1 MKISLKSLVA
11 VWVVMM
17 SWNYHPLMAST
28 VIGPDEGIV
37 IVETVV
43 DTIPLRDRYGDFVT
57 EEYYNPFDI
66 TPSIVEQTVEY
77 DIETGQYVVMEKI
90 GDQFYRTPT
99 YLSLEEYLDWQ
110 QEKQEKEHLRK
121 LTGTKSLDFSR
132 GLKIDP
138 MSEID
143 ISGQLAD
150 RLFGGTEVSVKPV
163 GNVDVSLGYDFQIL
177 EGGPNLTDEN
187 RFTGGINFDQ
197 DINIGV
203 DGSIGEKLN
212 LGFSFNNQATFD
224 FDNQLN
230 LGYLAD
236 AFDEDGIIKNIEAGN
251 VSFPLQSQLING
263 SQDLFGLKTE
273 LQFGKFRLTGV
284 VSQSRSEAE
293 TISLENGNLIQEFE
307 LRPDDYDENRHY
319 LISHYNR
326 EIFED
331 ALSTIPQVRSL
342 MRITNLEVWVTVQPN
357 DDLQGTRPVAAI
369 SFLGESNTDNF
380 SNPNTV
386 WQPSNTGNPLFLDVD
401 GNQLPDNDNSDL
413 FRGLVNDDL
422 TRQFDNTTTLLRTRY
437 GLNQV
442 EDFEVQTMRRLRPSE
457 YTFNPELGFLSL
469 NVRLQPTQVL
479 GVSYEYTYTL
489 NGNEVY
495 KVGEISNESNTGG
508 TDEEN
513 NPAPTDVIYVKML
526 KRSIRRVD
534 LPAWDLMM
542 KNIYSLNSASLSQ
555 DGFELDIFY
564 EDNETSTI
572 KRFIPAAGFD
582 RIPLLNLFQLDRL
595 NSRNDPQ
602 PDGVFDF
609 IPGVTVNSR
618 TGSIIFPVLEPFG
631 NSLRELLNNDEELF
645 ERFGFPELYEN
656 TVTIAR
662 ENLERN
668 RFLIRGE
675 LKSNFSSEISLGS
688 FNIPRGSVTVRAGSQ
703 ELREG
708 IDYEID
714 YGIGRLK
721 ILNDAFIQQGVPIRV
736 SFEDQNLFGLQQ
748 KTLFAL
754 RGELEVND
762 NLRIGATY
770 QRLFER
776 PFTQKVNL
784 GDDPINNRIFGLDV
798 NYTSEAPF
806 LTRLVDKLP
815 FYSTNEASSLSLS
828 AEVAAI
834 KPGTSGAINDPTTDS
849 PAVSIDDFEGA
860 TSSVPLGNSP
870 TRWTL
875 ASTPLSFP
883 ESELT
888 NDLAYGANRALVN
901 WYVVNDFSIRTQ
913 QDNDDSYT
921 RRVDQDELFER
932 QLDVTQIPD
941 LLTFDVSYYPSERG
955 PYNYDLPQGTSV
967 SAGIEINPENEEITL
982 RDPASRWGGIMR
994 FLDTNND
1001 FQAANIEYI
1010 DFWMLNPFL
1019 QRRDGDHLPDESG
1032 TIVFDLGNISED
1044 VLNDNIQSYENS
1056 LPLPDELVATRQTVW
1071 GEIPLTVPNVDAFDR
1086 NNFDAQDL
1094 GFDGLDDVRERDQF
1108 RDYIDAVS
1116 SLGLVNLG
1124 DPSND
1129 NFVSFRD
1136 NDVFSD
1142 DATLLERYRR
1152 FNHPQGNAQNNTG
1165 AQVGLGNP
1173 EPDTEDLNGNR
1184 SLEKSES
1191 YWEYP
1196 IAIRNLNG
1204 ELDLEG
1210 LDFVTDVRIIPNPQ
1224 TQEEEK
1230 WYRFRI
1236 PLESGTPING
1246 IEGFQSIQFMRMYMT
1261 GFDTP
1266 KTFRLADLELIRNQ
1280 WRRLPIDETC
1290 LDEGDPTSVEW
1301 IIDEVGVQEN
1311 SARLPFNY
1319 ILPMGIVQER
1329 FVSTFTNV
1337 LQDEN
1342 SMSASVCNLP
1352 DSCEVMAYR
1361 LTELDMRLYDS
1372 LQLFVHAEARDEL
1385 MDNGALLEDGQ
1396 LSAFIRVGKD
1406 FDENYY
1412 EYELPLTLSDPD
1424 NIAGN
1429 SRQSVAEQ
1437 LAYTMEVWREENEFN
1452 FDLSLFTDA
1461 KIQRNLEGIPKTEV
1475 WELPTGDPNQPNA
1488 RIRIKGT
1495 PTLGLVR
1502 GIVLGLRN
1510 NIGEEQDICAE
1521 VWFNEL
1527 RLKGL
1532 NNRGGTAGVARVDL
1546 QLADLGNI
1554 TMSGNFSTIGFGQID
1569 QQIQERSLDLVT
1581 EYDIATNLELGKFT
1595 PESWGL
1601 SIPFYY
1607 QFARSIRQAEFDPYD
1622 TDLRVDT
1629 LRSIEGFPDI
1639 EDLPERSQERTTIQT
1654 FNFTNV
1660 RKQRTSDKA
1669 PKPWDISNISASY
1682 SHTKTTYSDAILLA
1696 ETTTD
1701 QRGDLTY
1708 GYSTNADPIKPFD
1721 GIKSKA
1727 LKLIKEFNFNPVP
1740 NTLSFSTQLRRLD
1753 NQRIFRLPDPDPID
1767 QGGEGV
1773 TFAFD
1778 DQRFNWTR
1786 NYGVAWDLS
1795 KSLKLNYSSTASAV
1809 VDELRQVG
1817 VADDVEGRDWVNQFG
1832 ENVTEDV
1839 LANENLPAEFRREN
1853 LRNFGRLQ
1861 NFNQDLSINYT
1872 VPFKYIPG
1880 LDWITARANYNANY
1894 TWNAGSLS
1902 LLSLIEPDLEGAVPW
1917 HTIQNDQTRSINA
1930 TLDFEKL
1937 YNKIPYLKKLQGG
1950 RPTSRSRSRNARGS
1964 AAEDASEGPSK
1975 KDRELTTIEKI
1986 VLRPLLSI
1994 REARLTYR
2002 ESLGTVIPGFT
2013 ITPNLFGLNSGAPG
2027 VGFVFGQQ
2035 PNINVNDSDN
2045 FLRNAVDQ
2053 GWITPTRFQNQ
2064 QVQQNNV
2071 QNYEARITVEPWKDF
2086 DIDLRFNKRFTRNHR
2101 EDFVNR
2107 AIPGSGEVDLQQV
2120 ALRDFGSY
2128 EVSFFAVN
2136 TLFNSDIDELFERFR
2151 SFLPIISNRL
2161 PTTDNGQFNNILQ
2174 TGFAEGL
2181 GSEHVDV
2188 QIAAFIA
2195 AYTGRNPRTIDLDLT
2210 ESVSSR
2216 GFIPRPNWQLRYNGL
2231 SKLEWFKNIFSNI
2244 SIAHGYTSTLG
2255 VNSFQTD
2262 LQFDAANPFTVDPD
2276 IQNRNFFA
2284 RFEIPQVVIEER
2296 FQPVIGIDFRTRGNV
2311 TANYEFARSRA
2322 LELATGLGQITER
2335 NSTEHTAGFGW
2346 IKDDVNIGF
2355 LTGQKKTRRSRS
2367 RDNSESDNPESARPT
2382 DPRNPVADF
2391 QRRLQV
2397 NMDLSIRDDVTLI
2410 HNIGQFSPAEPIRGT
2425 FTVQL
2430 SPSVEYDINK
2440 FFALRLFMDYNQ
2452 TKPKISGG
2460 FDVTSVN
2467 TGLTARFNLQ

>member
-11 VWVVMM
+11 VWIVIM
-17 SWNYHPLMAST
+17 SWNYQELMAST
-28 VIGPDEGIV
+28 VIGPDEGIT
-37 IVETVV
+37 IVKTVV
-43 DTIPLRDRYGDFVT
+43 DTIPIRDRYGDFVT

-66 TPSIVEQTVEY
+66 TPSIVEQSVEY

-99 YLSLEEYLDWQ
+99 YLTLEEYLDWQ

-132 GLKIDP
+132 SLKIDP

-143 ISGQLAD
+143 ISSQLAD

-177 EGGPNLTDEN
+177 EGGANLTDEN
-187 RFTGGINFDQ
+187 RFTGGVNFDQ

-203 DGSIGEKLN
+203 DGSIGEKLD
-212 LGFSFNNQATFD
+212 LGFN

-273 LQFGKFRLTGV
+273 LQFGKFRLTAV
-284 VSQSRSEAE
+284 ASQSRSEAE

-380 SNPNTV
+380 SDPMTM
-386 WQPSNTGNPLFLDVD
+386 WQPINTGNPTFLDVD
-401 GNQLPDNDNSDL
+401 GNQLPDNDNSEL
-413 FRGLVNDDL
+413 FSRLVNDDQ
-422 TRQFDNTTTLLRTRY
+422 TRQFDNTQTLLRSRY
-437 GLNQV
+437 GLTQV

-457 YTFNPELGFLSL
+457 YTFNPELGFISL
-469 NVRLQPTQVL
+469 NVRLQPNQVL

-495 KVGEISNESNTGG
+495 KVGEIANESNTGG
-508 TDEEN
+508 IDEEN
-513 NPAPTDVIYVKML
+513 NPAPTDVLYVKML

-542 KNIYSLNSASLSQ
+542 KNIYSLNSASLSE
-555 DGFELDIFY
+555 DGFELDIFF
-564 EDNETSTI
+564 EDFETGTL
-572 KRFIPAAGFD
+572 KRFIPETGFD
-582 RIPLLNLFQLDRL
+582 RTPLLNLFQLDRL

-602 PDGVFDF
+602 QDGVFDF
-609 IPGVTVNSR
+609 IPGVTVNTR

-631 NSLRELLNNDEELF
+631 NSLRQLLNNDELF
-645 ERFGFPELYEN
+645 ERYGFPELYEN

-662 ENLERN
+662 ENLEKN
-668 RFLIRGE
+668 RFIISGE

-721 ILNDAFIQQGVPIRV
+721 ILNDAFIQQGVPINV

-754 RGELEVND
+754 RGELEVSD

-784 GDDPINNRIFGLDV
+784 GDDPINNRVFGLDV

-815 FYSTNEASSLSLS
+815 FYSTNEPSSITVS

-834 KPGTSGAINDPTTDS
+834 RPGTNRAINDPTTES

-860 TSSVPLGNSP
+860 TSSIPLGNSP

-875 ASTPLSFP
+875 ASTPLSFT
-883 ESELT
+883 ESERN
-888 NDLAYGANRALVN
+888 NDLTYGANRALVN
-901 WYVVNDFSIRTQ
+901 WYVVNDFSIRTEE
-913 QDNDDSYT
+913 DNRDSYT
-921 RRVDQDELFER
+921 RRIDQTELFDR
-932 QLDVTQIPD
+932 QLDVSQIPD

-955 PYNYDLPQGTSV
+955 PYNYDLPNGTDV
-967 SAGIEINPENEEITL
+967 SAGLEENVDEEIRL
-982 RDPASRWGGIMR
+982 RDPSSRWGGIMR

-1019 QRRDGDHLPDESG
+1019 ERRDGDHLPGESG
-1032 TIVFDLGNISED
+1032 SIVFDLGNISED

-1056 LPLPDELVATRQTVW
+1056 LPLPGEIVATRQTVW

-1086 NNFDAQDL
+1086 NNFEAQDL
-1094 GFDGLDDVRERDQF
+1094 GFDGIADSLERIQF
-1108 RDYIDAVS
+1108 NSYINSVTS
-1116 SLGLVNLG
+1116 VFQQTNLS

-1136 NDVFSD
+1136 NDVYPVG
-1142 DATLLERYRR
+1142 TPLLERYRR
-1152 FNHPQGNAQNNTG
+1152 FNNPQGNAQNNTG
-1165 AQVGLGNP
+1165 RQVGLGNP

-1191 YWEYP
+1191 YWEYL
-1196 IAIRNLNG
+1196 IEITNNNG
-1204 ELDLEG
+1204 ELETEG
-1210 LDFVTDVRIIPNPQ
+1210 QDFITDIRTLINPQ
-1224 TQEEEK
+1224 TQVEEK

-1236 PLESGTPING
+1236 PLESGRPING

-1266 KTFRLADLELIRNQ
+1266 KTFRLADFELIRNQ
-1280 WRRLPIDETC
+1280 WRRLPLNETC
-1290 LDEGDPTSVEW
+1290 AGDNSEVEW

-1311 SARLPFNY
+1311 SQKLPFNY
-1319 ILPMGIVQER
+1319 ILPRGIVQER

-1342 SMSASVCNLP
+1342 SMNATVMNLP
-1352 DSCEVMAYR
+1352 DSCEVMTYR
-1361 LTELDMRLYDS
+1361 LTEIDMRLYDS
-1372 LQLFVHAEARDEL
+1372 LELFVHAEAKDEF
-1385 MDNGALLEDGQ
+1385 LEDEE
-1396 LSAFIRVGKD
+1396 LSAFIRLGSD
-1406 FDENYY
+1406 FSNNYY
-1412 EYELPLTLSDPD
+1412 EYEVPLTLSDPA
-1424 NIAGN
+1424 NIDGN
-1429 SRQSVAEQ
+1429 FRQTAADQ
-1437 LAYTMEVWREENEFN
+1437 QAYTTEVWREENKFD

-1475 WELPTGDPNQPNA
+1475 WELPTGDPNKPNA
-1488 RIRIKGT
+1488 RIRIKGN
-1495 PTLGLVR
+1495 PTLGLVK
-1502 GIVLGLRN
+1502 GIVLGLRSN
-1510 NIGEEQDICAE
+1510 KGEQENIDAE

-1532 NNRGGTAGVARVDL
+1532 NNRGGAAGVGRVDL

-1569 QQIQERSLDLVT
+1569 QQLQERQLDLRT
-1581 EYDIATNLELGKFT
+1581 EYDFAANLELGKFT
-1595 PESWGL
+1595 PDSWGL
-1601 SIPFYY
+1601 SVPFYY
-1607 QFARSIRQAEFDPYD
+1607 QFAKTISQAEFDPYN

-1629 LRSIEGFPDI
+1629 LNTIENFPDL
-1639 EDLPERSQERTTIQT
+1639 EDLNERSKERTTIQT

-1669 PKPWDISNISASY
+1669 PKPWDISNVTASY
-1682 SHTKTTYSDAILLA
+1682 SHTKTTYSDEILQE
-1696 ETTTD
+1696 ETTVD

-1708 GYSTNADPIKPFD
+1708 GYSTSADPIKPFE

-1727 LKLIKEFNFNPVP
+1727 LKLIKEFNFNPIP
-1740 NTLSFSTQLRRLD
+1740 NTLSFSTQLRRLQ

-1773 TFAFD
+1773 TYAFD

-1786 NYGVAWDLS
+1786 NYGLTWDLS

-1817 VADDVEGRDWVNQFG
+1817 VAEDVQSRDWVNEFG
-1832 ENVTEDV
+1832 ENVTEQV
-1839 LANENLPAEFRREN
+1839 QANENLPAQYRREN

-1872 VPFKYIPG
+1872 IPFKYIPG

-1902 LLSLIEPDLEGAVPW
+1902 LRSLIEPDFPDALPW
-1917 HTIQNDQTRSINA
+1917 HTIQNDQTRSVNA

-1937 YNKIPYLKKLQGG
+1937 YDKIPYLKKLQGG
-1950 RPTSRSRSRNARGS
+1950 RTTRNRSRSARGS
-1964 AAEDASEGPSK
+1964 AAEDDRTSKK
-1975 KDRELTTIEKI
+1975 KDRELTKIEKL
-1986 VLRPLLSI
+1986 VVRPLLSI
-1994 REARLTYR
+1994 REVRLTYR
-2002 ESLGTVIPGFT
+2002 ESLGTIIPGFT
-2013 ITPNLFGLNSGAPG
+2013 VTPKLFGLNAGSPG

-2035 PNINVNDSDN
+2035 PNIDVNDPNN
-2045 FLRNAVDQ
+2045 FLRNAVENE
-2053 GWITPTRFQNQ
+2053 WITPTRFQNNQ
-2064 QVQQNNV
+2064 IEQNNV
-2071 QNYEARITVEPWKDF
+2071 QNYEARVTVEPWKDF
-2086 DIDLRFNKRFTRNHR
+2086 DIDVRFNKRFTRNHR

-2136 TLFNSDIDELFERFR
+2136 TLFNSDIDGLFERFR

-2161 PTTDNGQFNNILQ
+2161 PTTDNGQFNNGLQ

-2188 QIAAFIA
+2188 QIPAFLA
-2195 AYTGRNPRTIDLDLT
+2195 AYTGKNPRTIDLDVT
-2210 ESVSSR
+2210 DNISRR

-2231 SKLEWFKNIFSNI
+2231 SKLNWFKNIFSNI

-2262 LQFDAANPFTVDPD
+2262 LQFDTANPFAIDPD

-2284 RFEIPQVVIEER
+2284 RFEIPQIVIEER
-2296 FQPVIGIDFRTRGNV
+2296 FQPVIGLDFKTKGNI
-2311 TANYEFARSRA
+2311 TANYEFAKSRA

-2346 IKDDVNIGF
+2346 IMDDVNIGF
-2355 LTGQKKTRRSRS
+2355 LTGQKNTRRSRS
-2367 RDNSESDNPESARPT
+2367 GDNSESENPESARP
-2382 DPRNPVADF
+2382 DPRNPAADF
-2391 QRRLQV
+2391 QRRLQI

-2430 SPSVEYDINK
+2430 SPSIEYDINK

>member
-11 VWVVMM
+11 VWIVVM
-17 SWNYHPLMAST
+17 SWNYHDLMASS
-28 VIGPDEGIV
+28 VIGPDEGIS
-37 IVETVV
+37 IVETTA

-99 YLSLEEYLDWQ
+99 YLTLEEYLDWQ

-132 GLKIDP
+132 GFKIDP

-143 ISGQLAD
+143 ISSQLAD

-177 EGGPNLTDEN
+177 EGGANLTDEN

-203 DGSIGEKLN
+203 DGSIGEKLD

-273 LQFGKFRLTGV
+273 LQFGKFRLTAV
-284 VSQSRSEAE
+284 ASQSRSEAE
-293 TISLENGNLIQEFE
+293 TLSLENGNLIQEFE

-380 SNPNTV
+380 SSPNTI
-386 WQPSNTGNPLFLDVD
+386 WQPTNTGNPVFLDVD
-401 GNQLPDNDNSDL
+401 GNQLPDNDNSEL
-413 FRGLVNDDL
+413 FRRLVNDDQ
-422 TRQFDNTTTLLRTRY
+422 TRQFDNTQTLLQTRY
-437 GLNQV
+437 GLEQV
-442 EDFEVQTMRRLRPSE
+442 QDFEVQTMRRLRPSE
-457 YTFNPELGFLSL
+457 YTFNPELGFISL

-489 NGNEVY
+489 NGNQVY
-495 KVGEISNESNTGG
+495 KVGEVANESNTGG
-508 TDEEN
+508 IDEEN
-513 NPAPTDVIYVKML
+513 NPAPSDVLYVKML
-526 KRSIRRVD
+526 KRSIRRVN

-542 KNIYSLNSASLSQ
+542 KNIYSLNSASLSE

-564 EDNETSTI
+564 EDFESGTL
-572 KRFIPAAGFD
+572 KRFIPEPGFD
-582 RIPLLNLFQLDRL
+582 RTPLLNLFQLDRL

-602 PDGVFDF
+602 SDGVFDF
-609 IPGVTVNSR
+609 IPGVTVNQR

-631 NSLRELLNNDEELF
+631 NSLRELLNNDDELF
-645 ERFGFPELYEN
+645 ERFGFPQLYEN
-656 TVTIAR
+656 TLTIAR
-662 ENLERN
+662 ENLEKN
-668 RFLIRGE
+668 RFIIRGE

-721 ILNDAFIQQGVPIRV
+721 ILNDAFIQQGVPINV

-754 RGELEVND
+754 RGELEVSD
-762 NLRIGATY
+762 NFKIGATY

-798 NYTSEAPF
+798 NYSAEAPF

-815 FYSTNEASSLSLS
+815 FYSTNEASSLTLS

-834 KPGTSGAINDPTTDS
+834 RPGTNRAINDPTTES

-860 TSSVPLGNSP
+860 TSSIPLGNSP

-875 ASTPLSFP
+875 ASTPLFFP
-883 ESELT
+883 ESGFT
-888 NDLAYGANRALVN
+888 NDLNYGANRALVN
-901 WYVVNDFSIRTQ
+901 WYVVNDFSIRTTE
-913 QDNDDSYT
+913 DNADSYT
-921 RRVDQDELFER
+921 RRIDQTELFDR
-932 QLDVTQIPD
+932 QLDVSQIPD

-955 PYNYDLPQGTSV
+955 PYNYDTPQGSPV
-967 SAGIEINPENEEITL
+967 SAGIEVNPQNEEIRL
-982 RDPASRWGGIMR
+982 RDPQSRWGGIMR

-1019 QRRDGDHLPDESG
+1019 ERRDGDHLPEESG

-1044 VLNDNIQSYENS
+1044 VLNDNLQSYENS
-1056 LPLPDELVATRQTVW
+1056 LPLPDEIVATRQTVW

-1094 GFDGLDDVRERDQF
+1094 GLDGLDDIREREQF
-1108 RDYIDAVS
+1108 RSYIDNVS

-1129 NFVSFRD
+1129 NFISFRD
-1136 NDVFSD
+1136 NDVYPVG
-1142 DATLLERYRR
+1142 TPLLERYRK

-1165 AQVGLGNP
+1165 RQVGLGNP

-1196 IAIRNLNG
+1196 IEITNNNG
-1204 ELDLEG
+1204 ELDTEG
-1210 LDFVTDVRIIPNPQ
+1210 QAFITDVRTLTNPS
-1224 TQEEEK
+1224 TQQEEK

-1236 PLESGTPING
+1236 PLASGRAING

-1266 KTFRLADLELIRNQ
+1266 KTFRLADFELIRNQ
-1280 WRRLPIDETC
+1280 WRRLPIDESC
-1290 LDEGDPTSVEW
+1290 LDEGDPNSVEW

-1311 SARLPFNY
+1311 SQKLPFNY
-1319 ILPMGIVQER
+1319 ILPRGIVQER

-1342 SMSASVCNLP
+1342 SMNATVCNLP
-1352 DSCEVMAYR
+1352 DSCEVMTYR
-1361 LTELDMRLYDS
+1361 LTEIDMRLYDS
-1372 LQLFVHAEARDEL
+1372 LELFVHAEARD
-1385 MDNGALLEDGQ
+1385 DLLQDEE
-1396 LSAFIRVGKD
+1396 LSAFIRLGSD
-1406 FDENYY
+1406 FSNNYY
-1412 EYELPLTLSDPD
+1412 EYEIPLTLSDPE

-1429 SRQSVAEQ
+1429 FRQTAAEQ
-1437 LAYTMEVWREENEFN
+1437 LAYTSEVWREENKFD

-1461 KIQRNLEGIPKTEV
+1461 KIQRDLEGIPKTDV
-1475 WELPTGDPNQPNA
+1475 WELPTGDPTTENA
-1488 RIRIKGT
+1488 RIRIKGN
-1495 PTLGLVR
+1495 PTLGLVK
-1502 GIVLGLRN
+1502 GIVLGLRSN
-1510 NIGEEQDICAE
+1510 KGREEDICAE

-1532 NNRGGTAGVARVDL
+1532 NNRGGAAGVARVDL

-1569 QQIQERSLDLVT
+1569 QQLQERSLDLVT

-1595 PESWGL
+1595 PDSWGL

-1607 QFARSIRQAEFDPYD
+1607 QFARSVRQAEFDPYN

-1629 LRSIEGFPDI
+1629 LNTIENFPDI
-1639 EDLPERSQERTTIQT
+1639 EDINERSKERTTIQT
-1654 FNFTNV
+1654 LNFTNV

-1669 PKPWDISNISASY
+1669 PKPWDISNLTASY
-1682 SHTKTTYSDAILLA
+1682 SHTRTTYSDAILQE
-1696 ETTTD
+1696 ETTVD

-1708 GYSTNADPIKPFD
+1708 GFSTNADPIKPFD

-1727 LKLIKEFNFNPVP
+1727 LKLIKEFNFNPIP
-1740 NTLSFSTQLRRLD
+1740 NTISFSTQLRRLQ
-1753 NQRIFRLPDPDPID
+1753 NQRIFRLPDPAPID

-1773 TFAFD
+1773 TYAFD
-1778 DQRFNWTR
+1778 DQRFNWDR
-1786 NYGVAWDLS
+1786 NYGLNWDLS

-1817 VADDVEGRDWVNQFG
+1817 VAEDVQSRDWVNEFG
-1832 ENVTEDV
+1832 ENVTEQV
-1839 LANENLPAEFRREN
+1839 QANPNLPNEYRREN

-1872 VPFKYIPG
+1872 IPFKYIPG
-1880 LDWITARANYNANY
+1880 LDWITARANYNASY

-1902 LLSLIEPDLEGAVPW
+1902 LLSLIEPDFPTASPW
-1917 HTIQNDQTRSINA
+1917 HTIQNNQTRSVNA

-1937 YNKIPYLKKLQGG
+1937 YDKIPYLKKLQGG
-1950 RPTSRSRSRNARGS
+1950 RTTSRSRSRTSR
-1964 AAEDASEGPSK
+1964 AAEAADDRTTPKK
-1975 KDRELTTIEKI
+1975 KDRELTKFEKI
-1986 VLRPLLSI
+1986 VVRPLLSI

-2002 ESLGTVIPGFT
+2002 ETLGTVIPGFT
-2013 ITPNLFGLNSGAPG
+2013 VTPNLFGLNAGSPG

-2035 PNINVNDSDN
+2035 PNIDINDPNN
-2045 FLRNAVDQ
+2045 FLRNAVEQ
-2053 GWITPTRFQNQ
+2053 EWITPTRFQNNQ
-2064 QVQQNNV
+2064 IEQNNV

-2086 DIDLRFNKRFTRNHR
+2086 DIDVRFNKRFTTNHR

-2136 TLFNSDIDELFERFR
+2136 TLFNSDIDALFERFR

-2161 PTTDNGQFNNILQ
+2161 PTTPNGQFNNGLQ

-2188 QIAAFIA
+2188 QIPAFLA
-2195 AYTGRNPRTIDLDLT
+2195 AYTGKNPQTIDLDVT
-2210 ESVSSR
+2210 ENISRR

-2231 SKLEWFKNIFSNI
+2231 SKLEGFKKIFSNI

-2262 LQFDAANPFTVDPD
+2262 LQFDAANPFAIDPD

-2284 RFEIPQVVIEER
+2284 RFEIPQIVIEER
-2296 FQPVIGIDFRTRGNV
+2296 FQPVIGIDFKTKGNI
-2311 TANYEFARSRA
+2311 TANYEFAKSRA

-2335 NSTEHTAGFGW
+2335 NSLEHTAGFGW
-2346 IKDDVNIGF
+2346 IMDDVNIGF

-2367 RDNSESDNPESARPT
+2367 RDNSESDNPESARQT
-2382 DPRNPVADF
+2382 DPRNPAADF
-2391 QRRLQV
+2391 QRRLQI